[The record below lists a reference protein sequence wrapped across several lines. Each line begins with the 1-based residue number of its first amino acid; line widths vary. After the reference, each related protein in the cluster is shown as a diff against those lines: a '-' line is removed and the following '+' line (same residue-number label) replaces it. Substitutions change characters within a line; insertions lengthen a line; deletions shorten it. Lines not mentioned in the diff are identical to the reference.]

1 MREHGHEYGVDPEM
15 VVAAGSSAG
24 GHLASLAALTAN
36 DPVFQPGFEQAD
48 TSVIAAISLYGYYG
62 SIDTKDASSSP
73 LAYVGADAPPF
84 FVAHG
89 DQDTL
94 VLVEDARRFVEQLR
108 KVRRSGRVRGATWGA
123 ALVRPLPLD
132 PLRDRH
138 RCDRGVRQLGE
149 VEEILR
155 AVAGTPPDR

>member
-1 MREHGHEYGVDPEM
+1 MHQRELSSTSGRFPDQLIDVKKVIAWVREHGHEYGVDPEM

-84 FVAHG
+84 FVAH
-89 DQDTL
+89 
-94 VLVEDARRFVEQLR
+94 RRP
-108 KVRRSGRVRGATWGA
+108 G
-123 ALVRPLPLD
+123 
-132 PLRDRH
+132 RH
-138 RCDRGVRQLGE
+138 R
-149 VEEILR
+149 
-155 AVAGTPPDR
+155 